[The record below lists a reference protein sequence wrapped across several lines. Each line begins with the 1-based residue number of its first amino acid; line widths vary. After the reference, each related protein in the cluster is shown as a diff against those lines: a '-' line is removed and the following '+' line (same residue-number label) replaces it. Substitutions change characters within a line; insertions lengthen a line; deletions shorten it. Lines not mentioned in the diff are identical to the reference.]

1 METTV
6 VIMTEGTSPYGNY
19 VTFRLKGSGVEVGKI
34 VCINKKWGIYIDDR
48 YADERSSK
56 ALALSYLQRALR
68 KLIPSDELKF
78 RWNVMMERI
87 RFA

>member
-1 METTV
+1 METI

-19 VTFRLKGSGVEVGKI
+19 VTFKLKGVEVGKI

-56 ALALSYLQRALR
+56 ALALSYLQKALR
-68 KLIPSDELKF
+68 KLIPTDELKF
-78 RWNVMMERI
+78 RWNVMRERC

>member
-1 METTV
+1 METI

-19 VTFRLKGSGVEVGKI
+19 VTFKLKGSGVEVGKV

-48 YADERSSK
+48 YADERSTK
-56 ALALSYLQRALR
+56 ASALSYLQRKLR
-68 KLIPSDELKF
+68 ELIPSDELKF